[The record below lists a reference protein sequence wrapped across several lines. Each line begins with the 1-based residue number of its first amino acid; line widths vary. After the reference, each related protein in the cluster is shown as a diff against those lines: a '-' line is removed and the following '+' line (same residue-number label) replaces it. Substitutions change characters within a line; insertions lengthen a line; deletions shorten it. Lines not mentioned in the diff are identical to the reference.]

1 MTAFWRNW
9 IGKTGAYPI
18 IFHELSAVSGLLF
31 ISDQYRQK
39 PAGMVGSGAF
49 FGSRRAGGR
58 GVPAFS
64 QDGSGWFFTGF
75 SIGYRNGFLDM
86 CGCLLYRAAGMVVP
100 NPAQARRQYRL
111 KRLGK
116 QKSQIRLY
124 QDFVTVH
131 YPSAAFDSFY
141 EEISSIDRS
150 QRFDGSSF
158 SKRSTGTDSKRR
170 MDAADRRLF
179 HGKNEK

>member
-1 MTAFWRNW
+1 MEKPVHTLSFSMSYPQYRDYYLYQISIAKNRPVWLVPELFL
-9 IGKTGAYPI
+9 GAGV
-18 IFHELSAVSGLLF
+18 LGAVASLLF
-31 ISDQYRQK
+31 
-39 PAGMVGSGAF
+39 
-49 FGSRRAGGR
+49 RRMAP
-58 GVPAFS
+58 V
-64 QDGSGWFFTGF
+64 
-75 SIGYRNGFLDM
+75 GFLPGFPLATEM
-86 CGCLLYRAAGMVVP
+86 VSLICVAAYSIVRLGWLFRIRRKS
-100 NPAQARRQYRL
+100 RRQYRL

-141 EEISSIDRS
+141 EEISSIVPHPA
-150 QRFDGSSF
+150 FDGSSF

-170 MDAADRRLF
+170 VDAADRRLF

>member
-1 MTAFWRNW
+1 MHTLSFSMS
-9 IGKTGAYPI
+9 YP
-18 IFHELSAVSGLLF
+18 
-31 ISDQYRQK
+31 QYRDYYLYQISIAK
-39 PAGMVGSGAF
+39 NRPVWLVPEL

-86 CGCLLYRAAGMVVP
+86 CGCLLYRAAGMVVRIRRK
-100 NPAQARRQYRL
+100 ARRQYRL

-141 EEISSIDRS
+141 EEISFIDRS
-150 QRFDGSSF
+150 QRLTVLRFQNGARAPIPSGEW
-158 SKRSTGTDSKRR
+158 TPQI
-170 MDAADRRLF
+170 AAF
-179 HGKNEK
+179 FMEKMKNNGLGQDI